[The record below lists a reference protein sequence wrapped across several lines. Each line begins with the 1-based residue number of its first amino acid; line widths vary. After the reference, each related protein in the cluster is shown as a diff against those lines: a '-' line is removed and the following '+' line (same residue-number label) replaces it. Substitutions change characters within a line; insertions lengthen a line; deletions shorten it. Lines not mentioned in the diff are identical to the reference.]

1 MKMQHD
7 LDLASIWD
15 LGGHWGFLTGDLEE
29 GFFFDIIDHVARWL
43 GRYPISFMKIRHDM
57 AEKKLVPGWGWV
69 GGFSLKFKDQFK
81 PINRQKKAEI
91 AWNLLSESGLFYEVK
106 C

>member
-1 MKMQHD
+1 MVVPD
-7 LDLASIWD
+7 WD
-15 LGGHWGFLTGDLEE
+15 LKDGII
-29 GFFFDIIDHVARWL
+29 FDIIYYVGGWS
-43 GRYPISFMKIRHDM
+43 GRYPESFMKIWHDM